1 MLTIRFY
8 PTGRKHKKTYRI
20 VVAEKA
26 RSVSKKFHEILGW
39 YNPHTKDANLEKDRI
54 AYYLNLNV
62 EVSDSV
68 KSLLKKHSL
77 VK

>member
-20 VVAEKA
+20 VAAQKTKH
-26 RSVSKKFHEILGW
+26 VSKKFHEILGW
-39 YNPHTKDANLEKDRI
+39 YNPHTKDANLNKDRI
-54 AYYLNLNV
+54 NHYLKLNT
-62 EVSDSV
+62 ELSESV
-68 KSLLKKHSL
+68 KSLLKKHAL